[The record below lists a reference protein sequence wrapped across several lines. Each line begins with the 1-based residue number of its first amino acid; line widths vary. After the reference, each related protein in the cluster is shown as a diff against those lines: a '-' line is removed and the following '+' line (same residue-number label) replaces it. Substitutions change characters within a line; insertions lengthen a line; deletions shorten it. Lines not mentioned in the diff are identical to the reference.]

1 MALPRTGSD
10 ELLYIHTDK
19 VSVTIKGQ
27 ASHPDFQGIEFQKKE
42 SSLNVICDDDF
53 DFSLKGAKS
62 TDPKMVSKFSYAC
75 EYQII
80 PLFYE
85 QQRYEVIVEA
95 QGEHSVAFVHENYN
109 IQNKISQVGRNSQI
123 LSGII
128 NFGNEI
134 GLSDLIIMVDGKRYL
149 RITIEVF
156 PSKISYKED
165 YQALIAD
172 VTAEVYGL
180 VFDFLKETYTEFGL
194 SDKTCSSPV
203 EFFSIIRTIY
213 NDYIHAAD
221 MVLNQPHHALQTI
234 HEMVPGYKAKR
245 VDKRS
250 LHWLQSHPENAIK
263 VQDVYSASKILAV
276 KKQVTYNT
284 KENQLT
290 KHILLSTIKRLQSF
304 KVSYSNLKGNDN
316 QTVLLELDRM
326 INGIT
331 RRCNTGFMHE
341 VDAKGIMEF
350 VSDYF
355 SMDYMLF
362 IRKYFYGDRTKE
374 INRSITPER
383 YNKLFDSL
391 SPIQRRII
399 DDDKSKHIVVAA
411 GPGSGKTK
419 VLVHKLASLLLLEDV
434 KSEQLL
440 MLTFSRSAATEFKQ
454 RLINL
459 IGDAAFYVEIKTFH
473 SYCFNLLGQIGNIIE
488 SENVV
493 PKATAMIRSGE
504 VDQGKITKTVLV
516 LDEAQDMNRHEFSL
530 VEALMEQNE
539 DMRVIAVGD
548 DDQNVYEFRASD
560 SKYLKSLITDFDA
573 VQYEMLEN
581 YRSDRAIVDLANKF
595 AESIENRLKTKPITA
610 VRTDQGIVKITK
622 YTTGNLI
629 VPTLNL
635 IRKTYKGGTS
645 CVMTV
650 TNDEALLMTGILKKS
665 GYNARLIQ
673 SNDGFN
679 LSNLYELRCFVDMLG
694 EPQSQPVIPQD
705 VWDHAMELFQRR
717 FSNSSCLPECLSLLQ
732 SFDETNKEKYHSDL
746 IEYIQESTLEELTPE
761 TNDIILVSTIHKSK
775 GREFDSVYMMLNNY
789 RIKDDSSRHVVYVG
803 LTRAKKE
810 LYVNCNTG
818 VFDGCNI
825 SGLRIPYDRH
835 EYPESEEALFQLSL
849 RGVNLGFFKFLN
861 NGLNNLYCGQLLT
874 ESNGNLYATAGSGR
888 KCVAK
893 LSKSSM
899 DAISALRKK
908 GFEIYKS
915 EIRFLVYWKGKNE
928 EKEVLCVLPNIYL
941 RKNRNLL

>member
-27 ASHPDFQGIEFQKKE
+27 ASHPDFQGVEFQKKE

-290 KHILLSTIKRLQSF
+290 KHILQSTIKRLQSF

-341 VDAKGIMEF
+341 VDAKGINSSMSLVFTMAPGYRELYKYYLMLQHGLSISGEIF
-350 VSDYF
+350 HVSQKDLAVLYEYWCF
-355 SMDYMLF
+355 IKLNSLMRNERYELISQDIVRVQGNGLF
-362 IRKYFYGDRTKE
+362 ISLVKGQGSKVKYRDKRTGEVITLTYNPMKNKMPTVTQRPDNVLTLEKKGTDVKYEYVFDAKYRIDMALPGTTYKEYYGSPGPKEDDINTMHRYRDAIVSENGASSFERSMFGAYILFPLSKE
-374 INRSITPER
+374 IMSEAEYKNHHFYKSIDKVNIGGLPFLPSSTELVTDMLSELIADSPDSAFERTTLPVGIEKKLARVNWKKRDVLVGCLRNKEQLNVCLNHNFYHIPKKQISDDMLPIHYVALYQSKNQFGDKDSGILYYGEVSRSRLVKKNEITEIPKYSEEEYYYLKIKEWKKLSKPIAIKEIRDINFFTNLFLLTHSSETPELKIKSEEEYR
-383 YNKLFDSL
+383 LYSELKRSMNDTEINANDQGVGFVFKDSMVVFEDGKIHVYRNNTISGEFDITDFSK
-391 SPIQRRII
+391 SPNAIFRRIQRRI
-399 DDDKSKHIVVAA
+399 K
-411 GPGSGKTK
+411 
-419 VLVHKLASLLLLEDV
+419 
-434 KSEQLL
+434 
-440 MLTFSRSAATEFKQ
+440 
-454 RLINL
+454 
-459 IGDAAFYVEIKTFH
+459 
-473 SYCFNLLGQIGNIIE
+473 
-488 SENVV
+488 
-493 PKATAMIRSGE
+493 
-504 VDQGKITKTVLV
+504 
-516 LDEAQDMNRHEFSL
+516 
-530 VEALMEQNE
+530 
-539 DMRVIAVGD
+539 
-548 DDQNVYEFRASD
+548 
-560 SKYLKSLITDFDA
+560 
-573 VQYEMLEN
+573 
-581 YRSDRAIVDLANKF
+581 
-595 AESIENRLKTKPITA
+595 
-610 VRTDQGIVKITK
+610 
-622 YTTGNLI
+622 
-629 VPTLNL
+629 
-635 IRKTYKGGTS
+635 
-645 CVMTV
+645 
-650 TNDEALLMTGILKKS
+650 
-665 GYNARLIQ
+665 
-673 SNDGFN
+673 
-679 LSNLYELRCFVDMLG
+679 
-694 EPQSQPVIPQD
+694 
-705 VWDHAMELFQRR
+705 
-717 FSNSSCLPECLSLLQ
+717 
-732 SFDETNKEKYHSDL
+732 
-746 IEYIQESTLEELTPE
+746 
-761 TNDIILVSTIHKSK
+761 
-775 GREFDSVYMMLNNY
+775 
-789 RIKDDSSRHVVYVG
+789 
-803 LTRAKKE
+803 
-810 LYVNCNTG
+810 
-818 VFDGCNI
+818 
-825 SGLRIPYDRH
+825 
-835 EYPESEEALFQLSL
+835 
-849 RGVNLGFFKFLN
+849 
-861 NGLNNLYCGQLLT
+861 
-874 ESNGNLYATAGSGR
+874 
-888 KCVAK
+888 
-893 LSKSSM
+893 
-899 DAISALRKK
+899 
-908 GFEIYKS
+908 
-915 EIRFLVYWKGKNE
+915 
-928 EKEVLCVLPNIYL
+928 
-941 RKNRNLL
+941 